1 MSTSSRRGLLI
12 LTLALVGIF
21 PPRRPPGA
29 PMPGDDFETAKC
41 PRCGEVSDSK
51 AGKRFFCEYCGRYF
65 KPR

>member
-29 PMPGDDFETAKC
+29 PMPGDDFERLNALDAE
-41 PRCGEVSDSK
+41 R
-51 AGKRFFCEYCGRYF
+51 
-65 KPR
+65 